1 MFLTTLTTLM
11 TFLINYNRETE
22 QLLLLLFKNIFNIF
36 IRICI
41 TLVQLLIVALIIYC
55 ILILLLFLF
64 MLFIYLYLFIIL
76 LIYEFIKLI
85 VVPELFSNNII
96 VIL

>member
-1 MFLTTLTTLM
+1 MFFTTLTTLI

-64 MLFIYLYLFIIL
+64 IYAFYIFV
-76 LIYEFIKLI
+76 LIYNFINL
-85 VVPELFSNNII
+85 
-96 VIL
+96 